1 MGYHKI
7 LVPFTGSDRYA
18 GMLPTAMSI
27 GDQFNAY
34 CEILFIRPEPYQA
47 LPYLGD
53 AAPGVVVKE
62 IVERANEAADSSVK
76 KLQSALEK
84 AAKDAGAQLVDQT
97 VPAGKFCTRLV
108 ERSGETIEVAT
119 RRSRLCDLVL
129 FVGGEGHGEVAVSLA
144 LTAVLMK
151 TGRPVLILPGTNY
164 KGSIGNNIVIAWD
177 GSIEAAN
184 AVKGAI
190 PFLKRASSIK
200 IFNVQRNIEE
210 AGVDTGFAEAVG
222 EYLDLL
228 GLKHTEAIIDA
239 EAKGVAQTLLEK
251 ASEHEAD
258 LLVMG
263 GYGHSRVREL
273 ILGGVTQHILNHT
286 TIPVLLAH

>member
-1 MGYHKI
+1 MGYRKI

-18 GMLPTAMSI
+18 GILPSAMSL
-27 GDQFNAY
+27 GNQFNAY

-62 IVERANEAADSSVK
+62 IIERANEAADSAIAQ
-76 KLQSALEK
+76 LQTALEK

-108 ERSGETIEVAT
+108 KRSGETIDVAT

-129 FVGGEGHGEVAVSLA
+129 FVGGEGHGEVAVSSA

-151 TGRPVLILPGTNY
+151 VGRPVLILPGTDY
-164 KGSIGNNIVIAWD
+164 KGSVGNNIVIAWD

-184 AVKGAI
+184 AVKGAM
-190 PFLKRASSIK
+190 PFLKQASSIK
-200 IFNVQRNIEE
+200 ILNAQHNVEQM
-210 AGVDTGFAEAVG
+210 GVDTGFAEAVG
-222 EYLDLL
+222 EYLDLF
-228 GLKHTEAIIDA
+228 GLKHTEGIINA
-239 EAKGVAQTLLEK
+239 EAKGVAESLLEK
-251 ASEHEAD
+251 AGEYEAD

-273 ILGGVTQHILNHT
+273 ILGGVTQHVLKHT
-286 TIPVLLAH
+286 TIPVFLAH